1 MQEQQLQLKQ
11 SSDELQR
18 QNKEL
23 ELSKIELN
31 KKAEDLE
38 QSIRNF
44 ISNSLKFTHKGYIKF
59 IIEAFQNNIKISV
72 QDTSIGIAKNK
83 QKLIF
88 QAFRQADGST
98 SRKYGGTGLGLSI
111 TKEFVSLLKGEIQI
125 DSKENEGST
134 FSIVVPNIYTN
145 NRKINKNSITISS
158 LDTINNIDTQIEQ
171 TIIQKDDKPFLIIED
186 NISFANT
193 LKDIINQKGEVAL
206 VAHLG
211 KEGLELASKYS
222 NIQGVLLDL
231 GLPDIDGIDVLKSF
245 KSNIA
250 TKDIPVYILSGQT
263 DYEHSIDTQA
273 IGFKQKPLNTKDINN
288 IFNEFEKLNKVK
300 NILIIED
307 DKNKREAVIDLI
319 SNNSINS
326 VGTSDINSAIIELNN
341 KDFDAIII
349 DLVSNDEDMVK
360 LFDYNKNNDSQ
371 IPIII
376 YTDKNISYKEEERLK
391 KYTDSIIIKSDNSQ
405 VRLLDEVDMFLHR
418 VKNDKK
424 NEKSKSVIKNNIDFT
439 NKKILVAD
447 DDMRNTFVLVEILE
461 QKGAE
466 VLTAT
471 NGEESIDI
479 LDKKI

>member
-1 MQEQQLQLKQ
+1 MLHLYFLLYKQKKIKNLLDISEKSNLTLQEQQAQLEEANSQMQEQQLQLKQ

-158 LDTINNIDTQIEQ
+158 LDTIN
-171 TIIQKDDKPFLIIED
+171 
-186 NISFANT
+186 
-193 LKDIINQKGEVAL
+193 
-206 VAHLG
+206 
-211 KEGLELASKYS
+211 
-222 NIQGVLLDL
+222 
-231 GLPDIDGIDVLKSF
+231 
-245 KSNIA
+245 
-250 TKDIPVYILSGQT
+250 
-263 DYEHSIDTQA
+263 
-273 IGFKQKPLNTKDINN
+273 
-288 IFNEFEKLNKVK
+288 
-300 NILIIED
+300 
-307 DKNKREAVIDLI
+307 
-319 SNNSINS
+319 
-326 VGTSDINSAIIELNN
+326 
-341 KDFDAIII
+341 
-349 DLVSNDEDMVK
+349 
-360 LFDYNKNNDSQ
+360 
-371 IPIII
+371 
-376 YTDKNISYKEEERLK
+376 
-391 KYTDSIIIKSDNSQ
+391 
-405 VRLLDEVDMFLHR
+405 
-418 VKNDKK
+418 
-424 NEKSKSVIKNNIDFT
+424 
-439 NKKILVAD
+439 
-447 DDMRNTFVLVEILE
+447 
-461 QKGAE
+461 
-466 VLTAT
+466 
-471 NGEESIDI
+471 
-479 LDKKI
+479 